1 MNKTHASLAR
11 GLQARRRAFTNLLL
25 QGALAGLLSLSGT
38 GAAAA
43 QRNLLI
49 LGDSISAEYGL
60 PRDSGWVRLLA
71 ERLKKSAYDY
81 NVVNASISGD
91 TTIGGRGRLPAL
103 LRQHTPAIV
112 IIELGGNDGLRGL
125 DPHAME
131 DNLAAMISAASH
143 SGARVLLVGMRLPPN
158 YGRDYNSRFEAVYPA
173 LAARLSV
180 PLVRFLFEGLGQTDE
195 FFQAD
200 RIHPTV
206 RSQGL
211 LLDNVWPVLK
221 PLLRQG
227 KT

>member
-1 MNKTHASLAR
+1 MNKTHASFAR
-11 GLQARRRAFTNLLL
+11 GLQARRRAFTHLLL
-25 QGALAGLLSLSGT
+25 QGALAALLTLTGT
-38 GAAAA
+38 GAQAAP
-43 QRNLLI
+43 RNLLI

-91 TTIGGRGRLPAL
+91 TTISGRGRLPAL

-125 DPHAME
+125 DPRAME
-131 DNLAAMISAASH
+131 DHLAAMINAASG

-173 LAARLSV
+173 LAARLKV
-180 PLVRFLFEGLGQTDE
+180 PLVKFLFEGLGQTDE

-206 RSQGL
+206 RSQAL